1 MSNFEFTFKT
11 DAEYFSEKMTGY
23 IDEYK
28 CVRMEIVSSEGWHI
42 DFPIHTEEEYT
53 TYLSKYVTSGDTII
67 NTYPSTTFYE
77 SKYNY

>member
-11 DAEYFSEKMTGY
+11 EAEYFSAKMTGY

-28 CVRMEIVSSEGWHI
+28 CVRMEIIKAEGWHL
-42 DFPIHTEEEYT
+42 DFPLHSEEEYT
-53 TYLSKYVTSGDTII
+53 TYLSKYVRKGDRVIK
-67 NTYPSTTFYE
+67 TYPSTTFYE